1 MGFLSSM
8 ALLGAGAAAGEL
20 ARRLV
25 ESRPREGALSD
36 RLGWCA
42 LVAPGV
48 VMQKDGSLLC
58 GWEFDGPDNT
68 GATPLDQNLASRL
81 LNRAL
86 LPFTDQWI
94 HHLDLV
100 RVPCTLYP
108 PTARTAPRAAR
119 LVDGRLRA
127 EFGAGGRKLRNRQV
141 LVTTWLPPADAQD
154 RLSRALLKGEA
165 PDEEAWRH
173 HVGTFLEAGGVLED
187 RLSVR
192 LRMRR
197 MTSARL
203 LSHLYF
209 CLAGVEH
216 PVLPPEELVSL
227 DCLLA
232 PGRWQGGTHPMVGDR
247 HVRVVTWTG
256 FPKASVPG
264 LLESLQYLP
273 FSCRWSTRL
282 IPLGMA
288 AAERA
293 IEAEQI
299 TWFHKRKKAGQLL
312 REARRQGQA
321 TERQAEDD
329 AMFENSHARLMA
341 LQAKDAAAVN
351 ASGDVRYAHYDA
363 AVVIHDPSERR
374 VEARARAAAKHL
386 GDLGFTAEIE
396 RVNCPEALFASC
408 PGNGS
413 DNLRRPLLSTRNAV
427 DLAPVHTLW
436 QGLDTVPNPL
446 YPAGSPSLARVTA
459 KGGTPLWFTPF
470 NKDVGHTLVF
480 GSTGSG
486 KSTFISYLLTL
497 FMARYADAGGQAFGF
512 DKGDSAFLT
521 TSALEGAYHSL
532 RVGDPR
538 SAFQPLAHLDRPGEI
553 AWALE
558 WLETMA
564 ELQGAAMN
572 AELRESLRTALGVVA
587 GLPRPMRT
595 ITSLLYQLQDPTREL
610 ERALEPYAA
619 SGPYG
624 GMFDAASEEHER
636 ARVETTELFHVRA
649 LGDKLSVPVMTYR
662 FHRLQERFR
671 ADVPS
676 FLWVDEAWTM
686 LMHGRFGRQFAEW
699 SVELRKYNVWL
710 LLALQS
716 PTQLMELDPMVRD
729 VVLEACRTMVFLPN
743 SKALEPSV
751 AEVYRAVGLG
761 DAEIRLIA
769 EAEPKRQYYVR
780 NELGGQ
786 LFELSL
792 GPVELALLTPRSG
805 MDAEALQ
812 RHVRELR
819 ARFGEGWVAEY
830 LREAGLDGAADEF
843 SRMEGSN
850 DAMAA

>member
-8 ALLGAGAAAGEL
+8 ALLGAGAAVNEL
-20 ARRLV
+20 GRRLL
-25 ESRPREGALSD
+25 ESRPREGALSE
-36 RLGWCA
+36 RLGWCT

-48 VMQKDGSLLC
+48 VMQKDGSFLF
-58 GWEFDGPDNT
+58 GWEFEGPDRT
-68 GATPLDQNLASRL
+68 GGTPLEQNLTSRM
-81 LNRAL
+81 LNRAW

-100 RVPCTLYP
+100 RVGCSVYP

-119 LVDGRLRA
+119 VVDGRLRT
-127 EFGAGGRKLRNRQV
+127 EFGPGGRKFRNRQV
-141 LVTTWLPPADAQD
+141 LVTTWLAPADAQD
-154 RLSRALLKGEA
+154 RLSRALLKGEELG
-165 PDEEAWRH
+165 EEAWRH
-173 HVGTFLEAGGVLED
+173 HVTTFLEAGGVLED

-216 PVLPPEELVSL
+216 PVLPPEELVPL

-256 FPKASVPG
+256 FPRASTPG
-264 LLESLQYLP
+264 LLDSLQYLP
-273 FSCRWSTRL
+273 FSYRWSTRL

-288 AAERA
+288 AAEKA

-321 TERQAEDD
+321 TDRQAEDD

-341 LQAKDAAAVN
+341 LQAKEAAAAN
-351 ASGDVRYAHYDA
+351 ASGDVRYGHYDA

-386 GDLGFTAEIE
+386 GDLGFTVEIE

-413 DNLRRPLLSTRNAV
+413 DNIRRPLLSTRNAV
-427 DLAPVHTLW
+427 DLSPIHTLW
-436 QGLDTVPNPL
+436 QGLDVVPNQL
-446 YPAGSPSLARVTA
+446 YPAGSPSLARVTG

-470 NKDVGHTLVF
+470 NRDVGHTLVF

-486 KSTFISYLLTL
+486 KSTLISYLMTM

-521 TSALEGAYHSL
+521 TSVLDGAYHSL

-538 SAFQPLAHLDRPGEI
+538 SAFQPLAHLDRPGEL

-564 ELQGAAMN
+564 ELQGAVMN
-572 AELRESLRTALGVVA
+572 AELRECLRTALEAVA

-595 ITSLLYQLQDPTREL
+595 ITSLLYQLQDRTKEL

-624 GMFDAASEEHER
+624 GMFDATTEEHER
-636 ARVETTELFHVRA
+636 ARVETTEMFHVRG

-686 LMHGRFGRQFAEW
+686 LMHSRFGRQFAEW

-716 PTQLMELDPMVRD
+716 PVQLMELDPMVRD

-751 AEVYRAVGLG
+751 AEVYRAVGLN
-761 DAEIRLIA
+761 DAEIQLIA
-769 EAEPKRQYYVR
+769 EAEAKRQYYVK

-786 LFELSL
+786 LFDLSL
-792 GPVELALLTPRSG
+792 GPVELALMTPRSG

-812 RHVRELR
+812 RHVRDLQG
-819 ARFGEGWVAEY
+819 RFGRDWVAEY
-830 LREAGLDGAADEF
+830 MREAGLNGAADEF
-843 SRMEGSN
+843 LGMEGRD